1 MVKLSLFADNMIL
14 YIENTKDSTKLR
26 ELINEF
32 SKVVGY
38 KINIQKSVAFL
49 YTNSE
54 LTERE
59 IKKTVPLTV
68 AFKLIKYLGIKLTKD
83 VKICTQKII
92 RY

>member
-1 MVKLSLFADNMIL
+1 MNSPKHRD
-14 YIENTKDSTKLR
+14 TKLIFR
-26 ELINEF
+26 NQL
-32 SKVVGY
+32 
-38 KINIQKSVAFL
+38 QSVAFL
-49 YTNSE
+49 YTSIE